1 LLFVDYFPWETIL
14 ANPPL
19 PQNESELQPD
29 ISVNRLI
36 IIGLLTR
43 LVTDTAVQLFFP
55 FLPVIAE
62 GLRTTSVTAGRL
74 VSLRSAMGL
83 LSPAFGYQAYLR
95 GYRTVMRFG
104 LLLASAGYLIV
115 GLSSS
120 VWLAAVGMVLGG
132 LGTFAFV
139 PILQAYLSAKLPFH
153 RRARGLGTLE
163 YAWALAGIIGL
174 YLMGLLIEALGWR
187 APFFVLSGLLL
198 VAFVAYGRLP
208 AAQQAKP
215 AETPKTPFS
224 WHSVLAFFELG
235 QNKRSAWVALLVV
248 AFNMMAA
255 MNVFISYGT
264 WLNREYGL
272 DAVALGTV
280 ALILGVADL
289 SGSVLMSLVGDKFGL
304 RRGVIWGTALAC
316 LGYGLLPVL
325 NQSILLAVVG
335 LIVARFAFEFTVV
348 GHIALISEQ
357 APDYRGK
364 IMTLA
369 AAAALL
375 GSSTAGLIGPWVY
388 DQFQV
393 VGLSLISAS
402 IMGVSIVLLRFFVR
416 NRAEQEWDTDER

>member
-1 LLFVDYFPWETIL
+1 MLFVDYFTWETIL

-36 IIGLLTR
+36 LIGLLTR
-43 LVTDTAVQLFFP
+43 LVTDTAVQIFFP

-104 LLLASAGYLIV
+104 LLLAAVGYLVV
-115 GLSSS
+115 GVSSS
-120 VWLAAVGMVLGG
+120 VWLAAMGMVLGG
-132 LGTFAFV
+132 VGTFAFV
-139 PILQAYLSAKLPFH
+139 PILQAYLSAKLPFN

-174 YLMGLLIEALGWR
+174 YLMGLLIDALGWR

-198 VAFVAYGRLP
+198 VAFVGYGRLP
-208 AAQQAKP
+208 AARQTKSV
-215 AETPKTPFS
+215 EIPKTPFS
-224 WHSVLAFFELG
+224 RIAVVNFFELG
-235 QNKRSAWVALLVV
+235 QNKRSAWMALLVV

-280 ALILGVADL
+280 ALILGIADL

-325 NQSILLAVVG
+325 NQSVLLAVAG

-348 GHIALISEQ
+348 GHIALVSEQ

-364 IMTLA
+364 MMTLA

-375 GSSTAGLIGPWVY
+375 GSSIAGFIGPWVY

-393 VGLSLISAS
+393 SGLSLISAS
-402 IMGVSIVLLRFFVR
+402 IMGLSIILLRFFVR
-416 NRAEQEWDTDER
+416 NRAE

>member
-1 LLFVDYFPWETIL
+1 M
-14 ANPPL
+14 ANPPVQ
-19 PQNESELQPD
+19 PNEAEAQPD

-36 IIGLLTR
+36 MIGLLTR

-55 FLPVIAE
+55 FLPVIAA

-83 LSPAFGYQAYLR
+83 FSPAFGYQAYLR
-95 GYRTVMRFG
+95 GYRTIMRFG
-104 LLLASAGYLIV
+104 LLLAAVGYLIV
-115 GLSSS
+115 GVSST

-132 LGTFAFV
+132 IGTFAFV

-174 YLMGLLIEALGWR
+174 YLVGLLIEALGWR
-187 APFFVLSGLLL
+187 APLFVLSGLLL
-198 VAFVAYGRLP
+198 VAFVGYGRLP
-208 AAQQAKP
+208 TTYQAKP
-215 AETPKTPFS
+215 VETGKVPFS
-224 WHSVLAFFELG
+224 WTAVRDFFELG
-235 QNKRSAWVALLVV
+235 QNKRSAWAVLLVV
-248 AFNMMAA
+248 SLNMMAA

-264 WLNREYGL
+264 WLDREYSLG
-272 DAVALGTV
+272 AVELGTV

-289 SGSVLMSLVGDKFGL
+289 IGSVLMSLVGDKFGL
-304 RRGVIWGTALAC
+304 RRSVIVGAILAC

-325 NQSILLAVVG
+325 NQGILLAVIG

-348 GHIALISEQ
+348 GLIALVSEQ

-364 IMTLA
+364 MMTLA

-388 DQFQV
+388 DRFRV
-393 VGLSLISAS
+393 LGLSLISAG
-402 IMGVSIVLLRFFVR
+402 IVAVSVALLHFFVR
-416 NRAEQEWDTDER
+416 DRAE

>member
-1 LLFVDYFPWETIL
+1 M
-14 ANPPL
+14 
-19 PQNESELQPD
+19 
-29 ISVNRLI
+29 
-36 IIGLLTR
+36 IGLLTR

-55 FLPVIAE
+55 FLPVIAA

-83 LSPAFGYQAYLR
+83 FSPAFGYQAYLR
-95 GYRTVMRFG
+95 GYRTIMRFG
-104 LLLASAGYLIV
+104 LLLAAVGYLIV
-115 GLSSS
+115 GVSST

-132 LGTFAFV
+132 IGTFAFV

-174 YLMGLLIEALGWR
+174 YLVGLLIEALGWR
-187 APFFVLSGLLL
+187 APLFVLSGLLL
-198 VAFVAYGRLP
+198 VAFVGYGRLP
-208 AAQQAKP
+208 ATYQAKP
-215 AETPKTPFS
+215 VETGKVPFS
-224 WHSVLAFFELG
+224 WTAIRDFFELG
-235 QNKRSAWVALLVV
+235 QNKRSAWAVLLVV
-248 AFNMMAA
+248 SLNMMAA

-264 WLNREYGL
+264 WLDREYSLG
-272 DAVALGTV
+272 AVELGTV

-289 SGSVLMSLVGDKFGL
+289 IGSVLMSLVGDKFGL
-304 RRGVIWGTALAC
+304 RRSVIVGAILAC

-325 NQSILLAVVG
+325 NQGILLAVIG

-348 GHIALISEQ
+348 GLIALVSEQ

-364 IMTLA
+364 MMTLA

-388 DQFQV
+388 DRFRV
-393 VGLSLISAS
+393 LGLSLISAG
-402 IMGVSIVLLRFFVR
+402 IVAVSVALLHFFVR
-416 NRAEQEWDTDER
+416 DRAE

>member
-1 LLFVDYFPWETIL
+1 
-14 ANPPL
+14 
-19 PQNESELQPD
+19 
-29 ISVNRLI
+29 
-36 IIGLLTR
+36 
-43 LVTDTAVQLFFP
+43 
-55 FLPVIAE
+55 
-62 GLRTTSVTAGRL
+62 
-74 VSLRSAMGL
+74 MGL

-104 LLLASAGYLIV
+104 LLLAAVGYLVV

-174 YLMGLLIEALGWR
+174 YLMGLFIDALGWR

-198 VAFVAYGRLP
+198 VAFVGYGRLP
-208 AAQQAKP
+208 AARQAKP
-215 AETPKTPFS
+215 VETPKTSFS
-224 WHSVLAFFELG
+224 WNGVRTFFELG
-235 QNKRSAWVALLVV
+235 QNKRSAWMALLVV
-248 AFNMMAA
+248 ALNMMAA

-264 WLNREYGL
+264 WLDREYGL
-272 DAVALGTV
+272 GAVELGTV
-280 ALILGVADL
+280 ALILGIADL

-304 RRGVIWGTALAC
+304 RRGVIVGTALAC

-325 NQSILLAVVG
+325 NQGILLAVAG

-348 GHIALISEQ
+348 GHIALVSEQ

-364 IMTLA
+364 MMTLA

-375 GSSTAGLIGPWVY
+375 GSSIAGFIGPWVY
-388 DQFQV
+388 EQFQV
-393 VGLSLISAS
+393 LGLGLISAS
-402 IMGVSIVLLRFFVR
+402 IMGLGIILLHFFVR
-416 NRAEQEWDTDER
+416 ERAE

>member
-1 LLFVDYFPWETIL
+1 M

-19 PQNESELQPD
+19 QNNFPDAEPD

-36 IIGLLTR
+36 VIGLITR

-62 GLRTTSVTAGRL
+62 GLRTSTVTAGRL

-104 LLLASAGYLIV
+104 LLLGALGYLIV

-120 VWLAAVGMVLGG
+120 VWVAAVGMVLGG

-174 YLMGLLIEALGWR
+174 YLVGLLIDATSWR
-187 APFFVLSGLLL
+187 APLFVLSGLLL
-198 VAFVAYGRLP
+198 VAFVGYGRLP
-208 AAQQAKP
+208 AARQRQPIEP
-215 AETPKTPFS
+215 AAGPARFTRRS
-224 WHSVLAFFELG
+224 ILNFFELG
-235 QNKRSAWVALLVV
+235 DNRRSAYAALAMVSL
-248 AFNMMAA
+248 NMMAA
-255 MNVFISYGT
+255 MNVFINYGT
-264 WLNREYGL
+264 WLDREYGL
-272 DAVALGTV
+272 GPAELGTV

-289 SGSVLMSLVGDKFGL
+289 AGSVLVSLIGDKVGL
-304 RRGVIWGTALAC
+304 RRSVLIGTGLSL

-325 NQSILLAVVG
+325 NQGLILAGVG
-335 LIVARFAFEFTVV
+335 LVVARFAFEFTVV
-348 GHIALISEQ
+348 GQIALVSEQ
-357 APDYRGK
+357 APAYRGK
-364 IMTLA
+364 MMTLA

-375 GSSTAGLIGPWVY
+375 GSSAAGLIGPWVY

-393 VGLSLISAS
+393 PGLSL
-402 IMGVSIVLLRFFVR
+402 VSVGIVAICLTLLLLFVR
-416 NRAEQEWDTDER
+416 EKAETA

>member
-1 LLFVDYFPWETIL
+1 
-14 ANPPL
+14 
-19 PQNESELQPD
+19 
-29 ISVNRLI
+29 
-36 IIGLLTR
+36 
-43 LVTDTAVQLFFP
+43 
-55 FLPVIAE
+55 
-62 GLRTTSVTAGRL
+62 
-74 VSLRSAMGL
+74 MGL

-104 LLLASAGYLIV
+104 LLLAAVGYLIV

-174 YLMGLLIEALGWR
+174 YLTGLLIDALGWR
-187 APFFVLSGLLL
+187 APFFVLSGLLV
-198 VAFVAYGRLP
+198 VAFVGYGRLP
-208 AAQQAKP
+208 AARQAKP
-215 AETPKTPFS
+215 STETPKTPFS
-224 WHSVLAFFELG
+224 WHSVVAFFELG
-235 QNKRSAWVALLVV
+235 QNKRSAWMALLVV

-272 DAVALGTV
+272 DVVALGTV

-289 SGSVLMSLVGDKFGL
+289 GGSVLMSLVGDKFGL
-304 RRGVIWGTALAC
+304 RRSVIVGTALAC

-325 NQSILLAVVG
+325 NQSVFLAVVG
-335 LIVARFAFEFTVV
+335 LILARFAFEFTVV
-348 GHIALISEQ
+348 GHIALVSEQ

-364 IMTLA
+364 MMTLA

-375 GSSTAGLIGPWVY
+375 GSSTAGFIGPWVY

-393 VGLSLISAS
+393 LGLSLISAS
-402 IMGVSIVLLRFFVR
+402 VMGLSVILLRFFVR
-416 NRAEQEWDTDER
+416 NRAE

>member
-1 LLFVDYFPWETIL
+1 MHLGAVCRLWTLSWETIV

-19 PQNESELQPD
+19 HTSEADAEPD

-36 IIGLLTR
+36 VIGLLTR

-55 FLPVIAE
+55 FLPVIAD

-104 LLLASAGYLIV
+104 LLLAAVGYLIV

-174 YLMGLLIEALGWR
+174 YLTGLLIDALGWR
-187 APFFVLSGLLL
+187 APFFVLSGLLV
-198 VAFVAYGRLP
+198 VAFVGYGRLP
-208 AAQQAKP
+208 AARQAKP
-215 AETPKTPFS
+215 STETPKTPFS
-224 WHSVLAFFELG
+224 WHSVVAFFELG
-235 QNKRSAWVALLVV
+235 QNKRSAWMALLVV

-272 DAVALGTV
+272 DVVALGTV

-289 SGSVLMSLVGDKFGL
+289 GGSVLMSLVGDKFGL
-304 RRGVIWGTALAC
+304 RRSVIVGTALAC

-325 NQSILLAVVG
+325 NQSVFLAVVG
-335 LIVARFAFEFTVV
+335 LILARFAFEFTVV
-348 GHIALISEQ
+348 GHIALVSEQ

-364 IMTLA
+364 MMTLA

-375 GSSTAGLIGPWVY
+375 GSSTAGFIGPWVY

-393 VGLSLISAS
+393 LGLSLISAS
-402 IMGVSIVLLRFFVR
+402 VMGLSVILLRFFVR
-416 NRAEQEWDTDER
+416 NRAE